1 MNLKSSIETARCD
14 GRKTLK
20 SVSQVNSGVDI
31 KDPNNYRRNPRIIE
45 EIITALF
52 RIRWIFVIARNSSF
66 TYKGQPVDVK
76 KVWIRWLAVRS
87 RARGTGIGQYLVE
100 AAIERL
106 KGFDRISVDTFRAE
120 NIGGRAARRLYER
133 VGFVA
138 GPLVEVGGVPRQ
150 RYVLTL
156 V

>member
-1 MNLKSSIETARCD
+1 LNLKSSIETARCD

-20 SVSQVNSGVDI
+20 SVSQVNSGVDR

-76 KVWIRWLAVRS
+76 RYGSDGLLSDPAH
-87 RARGTGIGQYLVE
+87 E
-100 AAIERL
+100 APAL
-106 KGFDRISVDTFRAE
+106 GNTWSKQPSNG
-120 NIGGRAARRLYER
+120 
-133 VGFVA
+133 
-138 GPLVEVGGVPRQ
+138 
-150 RYVLTL
+150 
-156 V
+156 